1 MLILTVRLFVLVM
14 SRTGSNGPPIMGRE
28 MCYKC
33 NRPQQLCW
41 CGQITPM
48 ATRTK
53 FVILMHPYENRQ
65 IKLNTGRLTH
75 FCLAD
80 SELYVGESFDEHK
93 AVQALINDPG
103 NYPVLRYPGK
113 GARDLSKGELHASD
127 FSGRRL
133 VVFLLDAT
141 WRLVRPMLRLSHSL
155 QQLPKIMFSNATPSR
170 YVIKRQPEPE
180 CLSTLE
186 ATHELLLALDR
197 SGLDHYSMPEQL
209 LTHFMR
215 MQEFQVKCAEE
226 NRRVDYVPRKPL
238 ELPLETARGEAS
250 TPSKRRRI
258 FHTASRDSLPTEG

>member
-1 MLILTVRLFVLVM
+1 
-14 SRTGSNGPPIMGRE
+14 MGRD

-41 CGQITPM
+41 CGQVTPM
-48 ATRTK
+48 PTRTK
-53 FVILMHPYENRQ
+53 FVILMHPYEHRQ

-80 SELYVGESFDEHK
+80 SELYVGETFDKHK
-93 AVQALINDPG
+93 AVQALINDAD
-103 NYPVLRYPGK
+103 NYPVLLYPGK
-113 GARDLSKGELHASD
+113 GARDLSKGELRASD

-141 WRLVRPMLRLSHSL
+141 WRHVRPMLRLSHSL
-155 QQLPKIMFSNATPSR
+155 QQLPKIMFSNAAPSR
-170 YVIKRQPEPE
+170 YVFKKQPEPG

-215 MQEFQVKCAEE
+215 MQEFQVKCEKE
-226 NRRVDYVPRKPL
+226 NRRPDFVPRKSL
-238 ELPLETARGEAS
+238 DTKLETVTDRICAS
-250 TPSKRRRI
+250 SNRRRI
-258 FHTASRDSLPTEG
+258 FPT

>member
-1 MLILTVRLFVLVM
+1 
-14 SRTGSNGPPIMGRE
+14 MGRK

-48 ATRTK
+48 ETRTK
-53 FVILMHPYENRQ
+53 FVFLMHPYENRQ

-80 SELYVGESFDEHK
+80 SELYVGETFDDHK
-93 AVQALINDPG
+93 AVQALIDDPE
-103 NYPVLRYPGK
+103 NYPVLLYPGE
-113 GARDLSKGELHASD
+113 GAQDLSKGELSTSD

-141 WRLVRPMLRLSHSL
+141 WRLVRPMLRFSHSL
-155 QQLPKIMFSNATPSR
+155 QRLPKIMFSNASPSR
-170 YVIKRQPEPE
+170 YVIKRQPEPG

-186 ATHELLLALDR
+186 ATHELLLVLDEH
-197 SGLDHYSMPEQL
+197 GLDHYAMPEQL

-226 NRRVDYVPRKPL
+226 NRRPDFVPRKFP
-238 ELPLETARGEAS
+238 EVSHGIGRDHANTS
-250 TPSKRRRI
+250 SKRRRI
-258 FHTASRDSLPTEG
+258 FPTVTSKPI